1 MSWWAAAFQALGS
14 ALSSSSSSRQS
25 RRQQQQAN
33 EQRMRE
39 LGMQYGTM
47 RDLAAWE
54 RDLAAWERG
63 NQLED
68 RRYREEAMGNYGQF
82 STLQGVERVPYSSTT
97 PTPIPDS
104 TAAVT
109 ASLLAKP
116 KPKPKA
122 GLLRN

>member
-47 RDLAAWE
+47 